1 MKFTGKFIL
10 IIALLVIN
18 LGCILG
24 KRIKKSKGRKH
35 IMYDFLE
42 MNTKHLEKATEQFY
56 RKKRNKISLDPSTQ
70 NSSTKP
76 TSNQNINNDLTQ
88 DPNNKNPQET
98 QMVNNNQIPPI
109 NSKDSTNSNNN
120 PNAKNQNKPNQSKIS
135 VKKIIAI
142 GKAIYNRLYV
152 YEGSLLYKLKKLN
165 VLKEVKFEELNN
177 NIIVQSLKSIFDQC
191 QINAD
196 SIKKLK
202 DQFDIGFEEGLKWL
216 NENGKIE
223 YNGKFTY
230 TLKNEVKNQG
240 GCENS
245 KETTNNQNLN
255 QQNTNS
261 PQNNT
266 QSGNTQN
273 NQNNGKLENLNNTQ
287 NPNNQINSVDQK
299 NNQISQNIPNTQN
312 TQNVQNTQNTQNT
325 SNSNNNNN
333 EMSNFIQ
340 NNMNLSS
347 N

>member
-18 LGCILG
+18 YDCILG
-24 KRIKKSKGRKH
+24 KKIKKSKGRKN

-42 MNTKHLEKATEQFY
+42 MNTKHLKKATEQFY
-56 RKKRNKISLDPSTQ
+56 RKKKNKRSLDPSSQ
-70 NSSTKP
+70 NSSTKS
-76 TSNQNINNDLTQ
+76 TSNENNNNLTQ
-88 DPNNKNPQET
+88 DPNNKKPQEA
-98 QMVNNNQIPPI
+98 QLANNSQITPT
-109 NSKDSTNSNNN
+109 NSKESTDSTN
-120 PNAKNQNKPNQSKIS
+120 PNTKNQNKPNQSKIS

-245 KETTNNQNLN
+245 KETNNQNSN
-255 QQNTNS
+255 QQNSNS
-261 PQNNT
+261 SQNNT
-266 QSGNTQN
+266 QNGNTQN
-273 NQNNGKLENLNNTQ
+273 NQNNAKVENLNNIQT
-287 NPNNQINSVDQK
+287 PNSLGNSVNQK
-299 NNQISQNIPNTQN
+299 NDQISQNAQN
-312 TQNVQNTQNTQNT
+312 TKNTQNTQNT
-325 SNSNNNNN
+325 PDANTNNNNK

-340 NNMNLSS
+340 NNMNPNS